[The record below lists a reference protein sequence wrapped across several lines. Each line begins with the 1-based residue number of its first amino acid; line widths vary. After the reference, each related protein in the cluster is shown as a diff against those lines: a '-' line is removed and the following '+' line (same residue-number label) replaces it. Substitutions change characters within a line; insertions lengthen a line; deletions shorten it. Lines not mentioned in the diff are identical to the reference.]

1 MRLPITDITRKQ
13 PEILDDAEIQSI
25 AQSFNDQGQLHPV
38 AVHRVNGQ
46 YALITGRKRLR
57 AALLLGWTEVEC
69 LVYEGLTDDEQEE
82 IVLHENL
89 KRFDLPW
96 FESVQLTERMHLL
109 QQKLHGKPP
118 EQGGGRVKTGWSV
131 KDTAALLQQAVGKT
145 SQDLQLARAVK
156 QDPSLSK
163 VKDKRTALRLVNIT
177 VKRMDDEELAGASD
191 FNGLKMNQLFC
202 ADSAV
207 ALKHF
212 PNETFHVCI
221 TDPPW
226 LRFFDDSLR
235 LDERTLPVFRELYR
249 VMRYDSFLYMFA
261 GMDDYH
267 YYAGRTEPD
276 PDHPSEVRKVSGE
289 LEKIGFR
296 VAKTPL
302 FWRKLKSLSRRG
314 VTAWEHG
321 RDFEF
326 ILLAVKGNPV
336 LKGSVQDTSF
346 FDFDAVPPVK
356 LIHPNEKP
364 IALVKKLLEECSFEG
379 NAIIDP
385 FAGSFVVPNA
395 AKEMKRPFIGID
407 RDQDS
412 YSKGCKRLGIR
423 EE

>member
-1 MRLPITDITRKQ
+1 MKLGIDAIQTKAEELD
-13 PEILDDAEIQSI
+13 PEEIQNLAESLKE
-25 AQSFNDQGQLHPV
+25 QGQLHPV
-38 AVHRVNGQ
+38 AVHSMNGTFV
-46 YALITGRKRLR
+46 LITGRKRLL
-57 AALLLGWTEVEC
+57 AAKSLGWSEIEC
-69 LVYEGLTDDEQEE
+69 SLHEGLTDNQQEE
-82 IVLHENL
+82 LALHENL
-89 KRFDLPW
+89 RRYNLKW
-96 FESVQLTERMHLL
+96 FEAVMMVERLHLL
-109 QQKLHGKPP
+109 KQLIHGKPP
-118 EQGGGRVKTGWSV
+118 EQGGGHQKVGWSIR
-131 KDTAALLQQAVGKT
+131 DTAAALQQALGKT
-145 SQDLQLARAVK
+145 SQDLQLARAVRL
-156 QDPSLSK
+156 DPSLSK
-163 VKDKRTALRLVNIT
+163 VKDKRTALRLVQIT
-177 VKRMDDEELAGASD
+177 AKRMDNEEMAGAED
-191 FNGLKMNQLFC
+191 YGIRMNQAFC

-207 ALKHF
+207 ALKHL
-212 PNETFHVCI
+212 PENLFHACL

-226 LRFFDDSLR
+226 LRFFDTTLR

-276 PDHPSEVRKVSGE
+276 PDNPSEIRRISGE
-289 LEKIGFR
+289 LENIGFR

-336 LKGSVQDTSF
+336 LRGSTQDTSF

-364 IALVKKLLEECSFEG
+364 VELMKKILDECSYEG
-379 NAIIDP
+379 NAIVDP
-385 FAGSFVVPNA
+385 FAGSFVVA
-395 AKEMKRPFIGID
+395 DACKQTKRPFIAID
-407 RDQDS
+407 RDQES

>member
-1 MRLPITDITRKQ
+1 MKIPITDIKVK
-13 PEILDDAEIQSI
+13 EEVLDPAEVQSI
-25 AQSFNDQGQLHPV
+25 AQSFGEQGQLHPI
-38 AVHRVNGQ
+38 AVHQVNGQ
-46 YALITGRKRLR
+46 HALITGRKRL
-57 AALLLGWTEVEC
+57 AAASLIGWTEVEC
-69 LVYEGLTDDEQEE
+69 TVYEGLTADQQEE
-82 IVLHENL
+82 LVLHENL

-96 FESVQLTERMHLL
+96 YEQVQLTERLHNL

-118 EQGGGRVKTGWSV
+118 EQGGGRVKEGWSV
-131 KDTAALLQQAVGKT
+131 RDTAALLQQAVGKT
-145 SQDLQLARAVK
+145 SQDLQLAKAV
-156 QDPSLSK
+156 QLDNSLSK
-163 VKDKRTALRLVNIT
+163 VKDKRTAMRLVQLT
-177 VKRMDDEELAGASD
+177 VKRMDDEELGGASD

-207 ALKHF
+207 ALRQL
-212 PNETFHVCI
+212 PSETFHVCI

-226 LRFFDDSLR
+226 LRFFDASLR

-276 PDHPSEVRKVSGE
+276 PENPSETRRIAGE

-302 FWRKLKSLSRRG
+302 FWRKLKTLSRRG

-336 LKGSVQDTSF
+336 LKGGGQDSSF

-356 LIHPNEKP
+356 LIHANEKP
-364 IALVKKLLEECSFEG
+364 VALIKKLIEECSYDG
-379 NAIIDP
+379 NAVIDP
-385 FAGSFVVPNA
+385 FAGSFCVAQA
-395 AKEMKRPFIGID
+395 AKELKRPFIAID

-412 YSKGCKRLGIR
+412 YSKGCKRLGLR

>member
-1 MRLPITDITRKQ
+1 MRLAITDITVKQ
-13 PEILDDAEIQSI
+13 EQLNDAEIQSI

-46 YALITGRKRLR
+46 HALITGRKRL
-57 AALLLGWTEVEC
+57 AAAVLLGWTELEC
-69 LVYEGLTDDEQEE
+69 LVYEGLSTDQQEE

-96 FESVQLTERMHLL
+96 FESVLLTERMHLL

-156 QDPSLSK
+156 QDPSLSR

-207 ALKHF
+207 ALKHL

-276 PDHPSEVRKVSGE
+276 PDNPSEVRKVSGE

-364 IALVKKLLEECSFEG
+364 VNLIKKLLEECSFEG
-379 NAIIDP
+379 NAVIDP
-385 FAGSFVVPNA
+385 FAGSFVVPDA
-395 AKEMKRPFIGID
+395 AKQMKRPFIGID

-412 YSKGCKRLGIR
+412 YSKGCKRLGIK